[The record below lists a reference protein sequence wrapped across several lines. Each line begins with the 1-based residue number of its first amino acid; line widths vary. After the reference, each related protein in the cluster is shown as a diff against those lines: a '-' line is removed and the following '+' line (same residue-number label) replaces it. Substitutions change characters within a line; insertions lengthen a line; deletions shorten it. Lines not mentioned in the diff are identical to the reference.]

1 MFRAQPC
8 AITGMGIGLMLCA
21 ASANA
26 TDLELQVDSQI
37 GGDNNVFAQSDESVS
52 DGYWEISPQ
61 ISIIDPDED
70 ELRYDIRYRPSYR
83 TYFET
88 GNINGFDHLASAST
102 GWRATPTTTFGADGR
117 FSRFRRF
124 RLDGVFDQGLPST
137 DPDAGTLQESDDDLI
152 QRGFASVYVGHSF
165 TPRVSGQLA
174 YQFEDIDF
182 IGGPS
187 VDTRAQTGTVSMS
200 YSFDPQTTV
209 GLASSGRF
217 RNNDGDDSRN
227 QFSSDTLSGDVQITL
242 QRALTKTSFLS
253 ARVGPSFIKTTLEAP
268 NGLNLLSGANQRT
281 DTTTSVF
288 ATVELEKEWKT
299 SSLLGTYI
307 RSESGSGGTATASIL
322 DQVDLVYLARPTEK
336 WGFRLLGQWSEREDL
351 STGAVPNQIVR
362 RYRVVT
368 TVRRRFWRN
377 LSASFQFSF
386 VNQRRER
393 GSDRSTTNFLRG
405 FVGIRY
411 EFDRFRF

>member
-1 MFRAQPC
+1 
-8 AITGMGIGLMLCA
+8 
-21 ASANA
+21 
-26 TDLELQVDSQI
+26 
-37 GGDNNVFAQSDESVS
+37 
-52 DGYWEISPQ
+52 
-61 ISIIDPDED
+61 
-70 ELRYDIRYRPSYR
+70 
-83 TYFET
+83 
-88 GNINGFDHLASAST
+88 
-102 GWRATPTTTFGADGR
+102 
-117 FSRFRRF
+117 
-124 RLDGVFDQGLPST
+124 
-137 DPDAGTLQESDDDLI
+137 
-152 QRGFASVYVGHSF
+152 
-165 TPRVSGQLA
+165 
-174 YQFEDIDF
+174 
-182 IGGPS
+182 
-187 VDTRAQTGTVSMS
+187 
-200 YSFDPQTTV
+200 
-209 GLASSGRF
+209 
-217 RNNDGDDSRN
+217 
-227 QFSSDTLSGDVQITL
+227 
-242 QRALTKTSFLS
+242 
-253 ARVGPSFIKTTLEAP
+253 LEAP